1 LDDRTDTKLDM
12 QDKAVFQY
20 REERQLPYF
29 FQGHGISE
37 EAFNAK
43 YDAEQFTAVQKLLE
57 KGDNNN
63 NNNGHGSAE
72 QERR

>member
-1 LDDRTDTKLDM
+1 MDSKLGI

-20 REERQLPYF
+20 REERRMQYYL
-29 FQGHGISE
+29 QGHGMDEDE
-37 EAFNAK
+37 EAFNVQ
-43 YDAEQFTAVQKLLE
+43 YDAEQFKAVQELLE
-57 KGDNNN
+57 KGDNN